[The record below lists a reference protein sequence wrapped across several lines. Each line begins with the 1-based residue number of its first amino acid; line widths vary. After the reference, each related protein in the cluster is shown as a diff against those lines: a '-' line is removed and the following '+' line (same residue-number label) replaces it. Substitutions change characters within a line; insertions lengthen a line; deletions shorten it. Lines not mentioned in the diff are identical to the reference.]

1 MVEALAAVRVSRS
14 RVWSMARIRKSE
26 LHRLEY
32 GSFIVLNLLKNPLT
46 RDQILERFSRI
57 GAHFG
62 IRTPKVGT
70 PAHRGL
76 LQGVDFDLRRLSELG
91 LIVADEQGT
100 YRLTEQGIEEASM
113 TDRSMEKA
121 ASRVRSLV
129 SSAETASKVSVVV
142 NLLLSALKLS
152 VGLLFNSV
160 ALIADGFDNLIDV
173 LSATAAFLGIRYRR
187 ELYSTAFIVVMML
200 GTAVWIGY
208 ESISRIVR
216 PEVVDTG
223 ALIIAAAVFSGALC
237 YMMSVYQHLVGKRSG
252 SLSLVSQSVDSRNHV
267 IYAAAV
273 LVGIIFARFGIFI
286 VDSLVGLAVAIVIL
300 KSAYDLST
308 EVLKM
313 ARGGELD
320 LSSFGREYEKVL
332 GRHRQG
338 YFRAWTLL
346 SLRDVHT
353 REGILSRFDSS
364 FATEDLP
371 VVSHFGLSL
380 WQGFDVENRLDSLL
394 NELSDEGLMTVE
406 DGEYRLTAK
415 GRRALNKRLW
425 YQRFVEP

>member
-1 MVEALAAVRVSRS
+1 MVGVPAAVRVFSS
-14 RVWSMARIRKSE
+14 RVWRMARRRRNE

-32 GSFIVLNLLKNPLT
+32 GSFIVLNLLKSPLT

-57 GAHFG
+57 GGHFG
-62 IRTPKVGT
+62 IRMPKLGT
-70 PAHRGL
+70 PAHSGL

-91 LIVADEQGT
+91 LIEADEQGVHH
-100 YRLTEQGIEEASM
+100 LTERGIEEASK
-113 TDRSMEKA
+113 TDAGIERA
-121 ASRVRSLV
+121 ASRIRALA

-173 LSATAAFLGIRYRR
+173 LSATAVFFGIKYKR

-208 ESISRIVR
+208 ESITRIVR
-216 PEVVDTG
+216 PEVVDAG
-223 ALIIAAAVFSGALC
+223 ALIITAAVFSGALC

-267 IYAAAV
+267 VYAAAV

-308 EVLKM
+308 EVFKM

-332 GRHRQG
+332 SKHRKG

-353 REGILSRFDSS
+353 REGIVSRFNSS

-380 WQGFDVENRLDSLL
+380 WQGFDLENQLDSLL
-394 NELSDEGLMTVE
+394 EELSDEGLTTVE

-425 YQRFVEP
+425 YQRFVQP